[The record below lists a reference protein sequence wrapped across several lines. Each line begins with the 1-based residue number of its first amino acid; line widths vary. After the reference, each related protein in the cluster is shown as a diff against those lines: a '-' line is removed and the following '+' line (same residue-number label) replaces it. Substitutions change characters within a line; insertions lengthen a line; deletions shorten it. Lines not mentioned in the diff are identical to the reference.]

1 MADRQTS
8 SNRRYILRRRPE
20 GAFDP
25 SVLELV
31 KEPTPQPGPG
41 QALVRNLFLS
51 LDPSNR
57 IWMGEGESYM
67 PAVPLNDVM
76 RGACIGQVAAS
87 NNKAYPRG
95 SWVLGLTNWQDYGL
109 IGSGD
114 AFPAMRLPRIPGVAP
129 QTMMSALGV
138 TGLTGY
144 FGMLDIGK
152 PRRGQTVVVSAAAG
166 AVGSIAGQIARLRGA
181 RVVGIAGSR
190 EKCDW
195 LVHEL
200 GFSAAVDRKSP
211 DWREQ
216 LAAATPDG
224 IDVDF
229 ENVGGEVMEAVF
241 ERLNHHAR
249 VVLCGL
255 LSEYGEDG
263 RAPGPRNF
271 ANVLMRRISIQGFN
285 IGDYAPRFQ
294 RASLRM
300 LAWLALGRI
309 KDRYTMVD
317 GLERAPAALAG
328 LFNGDNTGK
337 LIVKIAGADQIST
350 AG

>member
-1 MADRQTS
+1 MVDRPTT

-31 KEPTPQPGPG
+31 TEPTPQPGPG

-51 LDPSNR
+51 LDPSQR
-57 IWMGEGESYM
+57 LWMGEGESYM
-67 PAVPLNDVM
+67 PAVPLNEVM
-76 RGACIGQVAAS
+76 RGGCIGRVVAS

-95 SWVLGLTNWQDYGL
+95 CLVAGLTNWQDYGL
-109 IGSGD
+109 IGSND
-114 AFPAMRLPRIPGVAP
+114 AFPARRLPRIPGVAP
-129 QTMMSALGV
+129 LTMMSALGV
-138 TGLTGY
+138 PGLTGY

-152 PRRGQTVVVSAAAG
+152 PKRGQTVVVSAAAG
-166 AVGSIAGQIARLRGA
+166 AVGNVAGQIARIRAA
-181 RVVGIAGSR
+181 RVVGIAGGR

-195 LVHEL
+195 LVNEL
-200 GFSAAVDRKSP
+200 GFSAAVDRKAP

-229 ENVGGEVMEAVF
+229 ENAGGEVMEAVF

-255 LSEYGEDG
+255 ISEYGEDG

-271 ANVLMRRISIQGFN
+271 GNVLMRRITIQGFN
-285 IGDYAPRFQ
+285 IGDYTPRFQ
-294 RASLRM
+294 RASLHL

-309 KDRYTMVD
+309 KDRYTMVN
-317 GLERAPAALAG
+317 GFEQAPAALVG
-328 LFNGDNTGK
+328 LFKGENTGK
-337 LIVKIAGADQIST
+337 LIVKIAEAD
-350 AG
+350 